1 MNLLLM
7 NIIVLIFE
15 VLYYALFM
23 KFARKEGK
31 FSRYVLLFTIITI
44 ILYIIGTNHVYSH
57 LLLIFMMLLGL
68 KYLTKTKVYLY
79 DMLVIII
86 MLFISVIIQFPIYMI
101 FINVF
106 KNLFFVTLIYEIAK
120 IIFVLLINKNMNL
133 YYNKFHK
140 IWDNNNFYIRYIFAI
155 CIFIYAIIS
164 CLFTII
170 FLV

>member
-1 MNLLLM
+1 MNLLM

-31 FSRYVLLFTIITI
+31 FSRYVLLFTLLSIISVF
-44 ILYIIGTNHVYSH
+44 IGTNHVYSH
-57 LLLIFMMLLGL
+57 LLLIFNILLGL
-68 KYLTKTKVYLY
+68 KYMTKTKVYLY
-79 DMLVIII
+79 DMLIIII

-101 FINVF
+101 FINIF
-106 KNLFFVTLIYEIAK
+106 ENLFYVTLIYEIAK
-120 IIFVLLINKNMNL
+120 IIFVLLINKRMNF

-170 FLV
+170 FLL

>member
-1 MNLLLM
+1 MNLLM

-31 FSRYVLLFTIITI
+31 FSRYVLLFTLLSIISVF
-44 ILYIIGTNHVYSH
+44 IGTNHVYSH
-57 LLLIFMMLLGL
+57 LLLIFNILLGL
-68 KYLTKTKVYLY
+68 KYMTKTKVYLY
-79 DMLVIII
+79 DMLIIII

-106 KNLFFVTLIYEIAK
+106 ENLFYVTLIYEMAK
-120 IIFVLLINKNMNL
+120 IIFVLLINKRMNF

-140 IWDNNNFYIRYIFAI
+140 IWNNNNFYIRYIFAI

-170 FLV
+170 FLL

>member
-1 MNLLLM
+1 MNLLM
-7 NIIVLIFE
+7 NIIVLILE

-23 KFARKEGK
+23 KFARKQGK
-31 FSRYVLLFTIITI
+31 FSRYVLLFTLLS
-44 ILYIIGTNHVYSH
+44 ILSVFIGTNHVYSH
-57 LLLIFMMLLGL
+57 LLLIFNILLGL
-68 KYLTKTKVYLY
+68 KYMTKTKVYLY
-79 DMLVIII
+79 DMLIIII

-101 FINVF
+101 FINIF
-106 KNLFFVTLIYEIAK
+106 ENLFYVTLIYEIAK
-120 IIFVLLINKNMNL
+120 IIFVLLINKRMNF

-170 FLV
+170 FLL